1 MNSSKINLPSNNA
14 VSLLSVKLKIIFV
27 QVFEWGCLLIANTF
41 FYLGQD
47 DHIWSCSI
55 DQVEKLT
62 KLVFEDKSI
71 LKEHVVN

>member
-47 DHIWSCSI
+47 DHI
-55 DQVEKLT
+55 
-62 KLVFEDKSI
+62 
-71 LKEHVVN
+71 